1 MSVMYWKERSVHK
14 CQTDNG
20 DSTMRSVSVE
30 VIIGSLV
37 PPDLVAEQVDGSVC
51 RRECHASC
59 VPRGVAAWCVPMED
73 DGEAEAGRVIYLDFI
88 GGIAR
93 L

>member
-1 MSVMYWKERSVHK
+1 MAPRAGTSV
-14 CQTDNG
+14 
-20 DSTMRSVSVE
+20 
-30 VIIGSLV
+30 V
-37 PPDLVAEQVDGSVC
+37 PAVFRVVL
-51 RRECHASC
+51 
-59 VPRGVAAWCVPMED
+59 PRGVSRWQD

>member
-1 MSVMYWKERSVHK
+1 MAPHAGTSV
-14 CQTDNG
+14 
-20 DSTMRSVSVE
+20 
-30 VIIGSLV
+30 V
-37 PPDLVAEQVDGSVC
+37 PAVFRVVL
-51 RRECHASC
+51 
-59 VPRGVAAWCVPMED
+59 PMEE